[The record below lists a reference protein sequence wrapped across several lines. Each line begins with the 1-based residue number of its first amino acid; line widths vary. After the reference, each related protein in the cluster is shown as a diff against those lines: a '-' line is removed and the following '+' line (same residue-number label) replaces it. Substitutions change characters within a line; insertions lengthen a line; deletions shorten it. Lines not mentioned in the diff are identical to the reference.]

1 MRTNLEMMAAIA
13 AVSMT
18 IFSCGSDNEN
28 LVENEQPT
36 CKAHVKVVCGMGV
49 SVSPMG
55 TPMRAPMSRAALSA
69 NGKALTDLYI
79 LDYDKTSGK
88 LLQVL
93 HQTSAAPDFAEPD
106 LTLDYGEHVLKV
118 VATRSQEP
126 TLWDAGNITWQ
137 VEPNILTPIT
147 ATQPVM
153 LTATKTSDTFG
164 AEKEVSVGIGKATT
178 VSIALDRLVAKL
190 VVNSTDVFPDDCTTI
205 TLDMQEYKSLSWATM
220 DVMEAVGNQRMVDVQ
235 GYRGTTGTT
244 FAFYFLTPKEGYQT
258 DITLR
263 TNRTEGAPYS
273 AITVENVP
281 LEKNKVTT
289 ITGPLYKHGQGFQM
303 TVNDEWNSEGNDIN
317 I

>member
-1 MRTNLEMMAAIA
+1 MRTNLMMAAIA
-13 AVSMT
+13 AVGMT
-18 IFSCGSDNEN
+18 IVSCGSDNDN
-28 LVENEQPT
+28 LVEDVKPG
-36 CKAHVKVVCGMGV
+36 KAHVKVVCGMGV

-55 TPMRAPMSRAALSA
+55 APMRAPMSRAALSA

-93 HQTSAAPDFAEPD
+93 HQTSTAPDFAEPD

-118 VATRSQEP
+118 VATRSQES
-126 TLWDAGNITWQ
+126 TLWDAENITWQ
-137 VEPNILTPIT
+137 VEPNILTPVT

-153 LTATKTSDTFG
+153 LTSSKTSDTFG

-220 DVMEAVGNQRMVDVQ
+220 DVMEAVGNQRTVDVQ

-244 FAFYFLTPKEGYQT
+244 FAFYLLTPKAGYQT
-258 DITLR
+258 DVTLT

-273 AITVENVP
+273 AITMENVP
-281 LEKNKVTT
+281 LERNKVTT
-289 ITGPLYKHGQGFQM
+289 ITGPLYKHGQSFQM
-303 TVNDEWNSEGNDIN
+303 TVNDTWDNEGHDIN

>member
-1 MRTNLEMMAAIA
+1 MRTNLMMAAIA
-13 AVSMT
+13 AVSMA
-18 IFSCGSDNEN
+18 FVSCGSDNEN
-28 LVENEQPT
+28 LVEDVKPV
-36 CKAHVKVVCGMGV
+36 KAHVKVVCGMGV

-69 NGKALTDLYI
+69 NGKALTDIYI
-79 LDYDKTSGK
+79 LDYDKVTGK

-93 HQTSAAPDFAEPD
+93 HQTSTATDFAEPD

-126 TLWDAGNITWQ
+126 TLWDAENITWQ
-137 VEPNILTPIT
+137 VEPNILTPVT

-153 LTATKTSDTFG
+153 LTSLKTSDTFG

-205 TLDMQEYKSLSWATM
+205 TLDMQEHKSLSWATM
-220 DVMEAVGNQRMVDVQ
+220 DVIEAVGNQRESDVSQ
-235 GYRGTTGTT
+235 LRGTTGTSL
-244 FAFYFLTPKEGYQT
+244 AYYFLTPKEGYQT
-258 DITLR
+258 DITFR

-273 AITVENVP
+273 TITVENVP
-281 LEKNKVTT
+281 LERNKVTT

-303 TVNDEWNSEGNDIN
+303 MVNDEWNSESNDIN

>member
-1 MRTNLEMMAAIA
+1 MRTNLMMAAIV
-13 AVSMT
+13 AVGMT
-18 IFSCGSDNEN
+18 FVSCGSDNEN
-28 LVENEQPT
+28 LVEDVKPG
-36 CKAHVKVVCGMGV
+36 KAHVKVVCGMGV
-49 SVSPMG
+49 SVLPMG
-55 TPMRAPMSRAALSA
+55 TPISRAALSA
-69 NGKALTDLYI
+69 NGKALTDIYI
-79 LDYDKTSGK
+79 LDYDKATGK

-93 HQTSAAPDFAEPD
+93 HQTSAASDFAEPD

-137 VEPNILTPIT
+137 VEPNILTPVT

-153 LTATKTSDTFG
+153 LTSSKTSDTFG

-220 DVMEAVGNQRMVDVQ
+220 DVMEAVGNQRTVDVQ

-244 FAFYFLTPKEGYQT
+244 FAFYLLTPKVGYQT
-258 DITLR
+258 DVTLT
-263 TNRTEGAPYS
+263 TNRAEGAPYS

-281 LEKNKVTT
+281 LERNKVTT
-289 ITGPLYKHGQGFQM
+289 ITGPLYKHGQSFQV
-303 TVNDEWNSEGNDIN
+303 TVNDTWDNEGHDIN